1 VITEEAVARDAVPTT
16 LEADLNRA
24 IEASIASGPLTT
36 SPPIGAKPTNGSR
49 RAVDQL
55 AQARDGLLKV
65 EQELNA
71 LCDAIAGSVDAVNP
85 SKPSNPDRPE
95 GLPMF
100 DRVRSDATT
109 LAELA
114 IRMHTRI
121 AHAMERL

>member
-1 VITEEAVARDAVPTT
+1 MAREPNVTG
-16 LEADLNRA
+16 LEADLNAA
-24 IEASIASGPLTT
+24 IEASIASA
-36 SPPIGAKPTNGSR
+36 PIPVQGAKPTNGSR

-85 SKPSNPDRPE
+85 SKPSNPDKPE

-114 IRMHTRI
+114 IRMHARI
-121 AHAMERL
+121 QHAMERL

>member
-1 VITEEAVARDAVPTT
+1 MARDTM
-16 LEADLNRA
+16 EADLNKA
-24 IEASIASGPLTT
+24 IEASIAT
-36 SPPIGAKPTNGSR
+36 PPIDHTPSSYWKNTADKPNGASR
-49 RAVDQL
+49 KAVDQL

-71 LCDAIAGSVDAVNP
+71 LCDAIVGSVDPASP
-85 SKPSNPDRPE
+85 GKPSNPDRPE

-114 IRMHTRI
+114 IRMHARI
-121 AHAMERL
+121 QHAMERL